1 MSAMATT
8 TEAEMTEQSGLHR
21 QWYVLFDTAFGPC
34 GLAWS
39 EDGLTRLQL
48 PERDRPATEARLK
61 RGIEAPSQSQPTAFV
76 SRAIVSLQR
85 YFAGRRI
92 DFADLDLDLSG
103 LAPFHARA
111 YQALRRIGWGE
122 TVTYGELAKQLDSPG
137 AARAIGQAM
146 GRNPLPIIIPCH
158 RVLAG
163 GRKIGGFSAYGGAL
177 AKERLLTMEGVRL
190 GQEAPLLDLMAASR

>member
-1 MSAMATT
+1 
-8 TEAEMTEQSGLHR
+8 MTERPDLNR

-39 EDGLTRLQL
+39 DDGLTRLQL
-48 PERDRPATEARLK
+48 PERDRGATEARLR
-61 RGIEAPSQSQPTAFV
+61 RGIEAPSQGRPTASV
-76 SRAIVSLQR
+76 SRAIVALQR

-92 DFADLDLDLSG
+92 DFVDLDLDLSG
-103 LAPFHARA
+103 LPLFHARA
-111 YQALRRIGWGE
+111 YEALRRIGWGE
-122 TVTYGELAKQLDSPG
+122 TTTYGALATQVDSPG

-146 GRNPLPIIIPCH
+146 GRNPLTIIIPCH

-190 GQEAPLLDLMAASR
+190 GQETPVLDLMAAAR